1 MPAQRTRFSVL
12 AVLAVLALVPATRAD
27 EPAQPA
33 TPEEI
38 IAYHDSGEWDA
49 DIAAQTRR
57 ARRFVAAELRDLPE
71 RRRPAIVFDID
82 DTVLSSY
89 ECMKRSN
96 FEHVSLGGCVIN
108 REQETIRPALS
119 LYRFAIKRKVA
130 VYFITGRPEAIRTHT
145 EEQLNDAGF
154 NGRHTLYMR
163 RDDEAESAAPEKTRY
178 RRRITRQRD
187 RILANLG
194 DQRSD
199 LVGGYATR
207 RYKIPNPMYH
217 TP

>member
-1 MPAQRTRFSVL
+1 MSSERIRSCL
-12 AVLAVLALVPATRAD
+12 LALLAALVLVSATAAD

-33 TPEEI
+33 TPEQI

-49 DIAAQTRR
+49 DIAAQMRK
-57 ARRFVAAELRDLPE
+57 ARRFVAAELRDPPA

-96 FEHVSLGGCVIN
+96 FEHVALGGCVIN
-108 REQETIRPALS
+108 REQERIRPALS
-119 LYRFAIKRKVA
+119 LYRFAIRRRVA
-130 VYFITGRPEAIRTHT
+130 VYFVTGRPDDIRAHT
-145 EEQLNDAGF
+145 ENQLNDAGF

-163 RDDEAESAAPEKTRY
+163 RDDSAESAAPEKTRY
-178 RRRITRQRD
+178 RRRITRRRN

-199 LVGGYATR
+199 LVGGYAAR